1 MIYYD
6 ISKDILF
13 NENATEDITES
24 NTEDTTESTTELQ
37 VASNTDAWTSEKV
50 DNIVSYT
57 YGSFVL
63 LFFIVIYLLHDMLHK
78 ILIRNTNE
86 IR

>member
-1 MIYYD
+1 MFYFTLGEY
-6 ISKDILF
+6 
-13 NENATEDITES
+13 ENNDTQESSTETQIEASTEIK
-24 NTEDTTESTTELQ
+24 T
-37 VASNTDAWTSEKV
+37 ASSTDAWTSEKV

>member
-1 MIYYD
+1 MFYFT
-6 ISKDILF
+6 LGEF
-13 NENATEDITES
+13 ENNDTEE
-24 NTEDTTESTTELQ
+24 NTTEATTEATTEIQ
-37 VASNTDAWTSEKV
+37 TASSNDAWSNEKV
-50 DNIVSYT
+50 DNIISYT

-63 LFFIVIYLLHDMLHK
+63 TFFIVIYLLHDMLHK

>member
-1 MIYYD
+1 MYYFT
-6 ISKDILF
+6 LGEF
-13 NENATEDITES
+13 ENNDTEESSTETKMEAK
-24 NTEDTTESTTELQ
+24 TE
-37 VASNTDAWTSEKV
+37 VKMASNTDAWTNEKV

-63 LFFIVIYLLHDMLHK
+63 TFFIVIYLLHDMLHK

>member
-1 MIYYD
+1 MFYYT
-6 ISKDILF
+6 LGEF
-13 NENATEDITES
+13 EN
-24 NTEDTTESTTELQ
+24 NDTQESTTEVKEEVKTEVQ
-37 VASNTDAWTSEKV
+37 TASSTDAWTTEKI